1 MSSNVSGLIPFFYIF
16 AIMNKS
22 KSFTA
27 TIEIIGINPF
37 VFVPDEVLN
46 TVFQQAGKDK
56 GKIPVQLTID
66 GHQFPQTLIKY
77 SGHWRLYLN
86 TPMRKAAQKEVGN
99 SATFELWYDPEKREV
114 PMHPKLA
121 IALQEHKNAQI
132 VFDSL
137 PPSRRLE
144 IVRYISFLKTE
155 ESIDRNVA
163 KTIRFLLGN
172 ERFIGRDK
180 P

>member
-1 MSSNVSGLIPFFYIF
+1 
-16 AIMNKS
+16 MNKS

-27 TIEIIGINPF
+27 KIEIIGINPF
-37 VFVPDEVLN
+37 VYLPDEILQEL
-46 TVFQQAGKDK
+46 FRQAGKDK
-56 GKIPVQLTID
+56 GKIPVRLEIN
-66 GHQFPQTLIKY
+66 GHEFPQTLIKY

-86 TPMRKAAQKEVGN
+86 TPMRKAAKKEVGDT
-99 SATFELWYDPEKREV
+99 ADFKVWFDPEKRELII
-114 PMHPKLA
+114 HPKLTK
-121 IALQEHKNAQI
+121 ALAAHKDAKA
-132 VFDSL
+132 VFDNL

-155 ESIDRNVA
+155 ESIDRNIGKA
-163 KTIRFLLGN
+163 INFLLGK